1 MIIWQSVDL
10 LLKVL
15 LAGCCLYILYNVLFR
30 GKKISIAGMKSGLY
44 LITKRAW
51 LLLLCMVLFFVAS
64 CVSHYFMEG
73 HLPKL
78 IMKFNYEEAARGQ
91 NPNGTRF
98 NASDILSDRILNEV
112 IARGSFDLTS
122 EQLRNCLVLSSEFDN
137 LPVVASADAELR
149 IATEY
154 TVECTPD
161 IFRYDLDTSA
171 MMDILAD
178 VYYEDFI
185 ANYSENDSILTL
197 SFDDMENMD
206 YMDLDDYFE
215 MKAQKLGHYITNYSY
230 MDSNYRLENSGETF
244 TSLAEKI
251 NNFIDIELERYRSF
265 ILTNGLSQD
274 KEKYGTRMDYENRL
288 LQTDLEK
295 QTAAYNVRL
304 EAINMYDGQM
314 ARIVLVPTNDGDNE
328 FYMSRTKIGVDYF
341 ADDAD
346 AALQNATNLQ
356 TQMDHNTY
364 AKEQILASQADTSVY
379 TQADNKIEALKQ
391 ELLVLSENAKE
402 LSDAYIENR
411 RNGYIQISQPEQTF
425 FEQMGVTG
433 SCVYAVLFTALLGGC
448 MVLRHAKNE
457 TR

>member
-230 MDSNYRLENSGETF
+230 MDSNY
-244 TSLAEKI
+244 
-251 NNFIDIELERYRSF
+251 
-265 ILTNGLSQD
+265 
-274 KEKYGTRMDYENRL
+274 
-288 LQTDLEK
+288 
-295 QTAAYNVRL
+295 
-304 EAINMYDGQM
+304 
-314 ARIVLVPTNDGDNE
+314 
-328 FYMSRTKIGVDYF
+328 
-341 ADDAD
+341 
-346 AALQNATNLQ
+346 
-356 TQMDHNTY
+356 
-364 AKEQILASQADTSVY
+364 
-379 TQADNKIEALKQ
+379 
-391 ELLVLSENAKE
+391 
-402 LSDAYIENR
+402 
-411 RNGYIQISQPEQTF
+411 
-425 FEQMGVTG
+425 
-433 SCVYAVLFTALLGGC
+433 
-448 MVLRHAKNE
+448 
-457 TR
+457 